1 MIKKINTLRFHLILI
16 VVGVVL
22 DQLTKLWAVARF
34 TNESGF
40 PNYQKVQI
48 FGDYF
53 RFALAYNE
61 GAAFS
66 SRPQDILPFLP
77 PVVFFLLLTIVT
89 VYMKGCAG
97 ACFSAAFLEILTS
110 TWHNTQYST
119 YVIHE

>member
-77 PVVFFLLLTIVT
+77 PERAVPFKVMFP
-89 VYMKGCAG
+89 AS
-97 ACFSAAFLEILTS
+97 SAA
-110 TWHNTQYST
+110 TWS
-119 YVIHE
+119 VPPF